1 MDMAEND
8 DRRRRLEAHG
18 IDEGRFSSQP
28 EPHGL
33 GSLIAI
39 AVVIAAGCGRCA
51 ERMVDRA
58 LGQGVSG
65 RDIRLT
71 LGIVEALR
79 GRDCFVQAVGEE
91 IVARMEEP
99 LETARKALRASDLRP
114 PDAGCCA

>member
-8 DRRRRLEAHG
+8 YRRRRLEAQG
-18 IDEGRFSSQP
+18 IDEGRFSSQR

-33 GSLIAI
+33 GSLITI
-39 AVVIAAGCGRCA
+39 AVVIAAGCERCA
-51 ERMVDRA
+51 GRMVDRA
-58 LGQGVSG
+58 LWQGVLG
-65 RDIRLT
+65 RDIRQT

-99 LETARKALRASDLRP
+99 LKTARKALRASDRRP